1 MSKDLFFQTRERE
14 QAIQEAPV
22 PTEYLIQYPYSREKD
37 GNEISNRVQLP
48 YHMAKG

>member
-22 PTEYLIQYPYSREKD
+22 PTEYLIQYPYSNQTK
-37 GNEISNRVQLP
+37 NENQTNQN
-48 YHMAKG
+48 